1 MKIKY
6 SSFLLLLLITAF
18 SCDQINNLLTF
29 YVKSNT
35 NITVPSSS
43 PLPFPFEFLTPNVQT
58 DSSQEF
64 KKNNTNVDL
73 VKDVILDEV
82 KLTIT
87 APEGKTFSFLE
98 SIKIYISTDD
108 DDEIL
113 IASAENITSTDSS
126 IKLTTT
132 QAKLD
137 AYIKASSYKLRT
149 EASIRETL
157 TQDVS
162 IRIDLKF
169 KVTADVL

>member
-35 NITVPSSS
+35 SITIPSSS

-98 SIKIYISTDD
+98 SINIYISTNN
-108 DDEIL
+108 DDEVL
-113 IASAENITSTDSS
+113 IASAENIASTASS

-137 AYIKASSYKLRT
+137 TYIKASSYKLRT

-157 TQDVS
+157 SQDVS